1 MTASAINSDR
11 RVIHPVH
18 AVLLAGTIP
27 LFLGALFA
35 DWAYASS
42 YQVQWTN
49 FASWLIAGALV
60 FAGFAL
66 LWAAIEA
73 LRADAQRGRGKWIH
87 VGLLAATF
95 ALGFVNA
102 LVHAKDAWAA
112 MPAGLILSAVV
123 LLLALAATWTGFSR
137 PRIGERP

>member
-1 MTASAINSDR
+1 MTAAAPPAGAL
-11 RVIHPVH
+11 HPLH
-18 AVLLAGTIP
+18 AVLLAAALP
-27 LFLGALFA
+27 LFLGALLA
-35 DWAYASS
+35 DIAYGQS

-66 LWAAIEA
+66 VWALIDL
-73 LRADAQRGRGKWIH
+73 LRRDRRGRRNWLY
-87 VGLLAATF
+87 VLLLFGTF

-112 MPAGLILSAVV
+112 MPGGLILSLVVAVLV
-123 LLLALAATWTGFSR
+123 AAAVWAGIFR
-137 PRIGERP
+137 MGVGARG